1 MLIDKHPETP
11 SPAPGVGPGSGS
23 EKDGKGKKAK
33 GGEGKLFFYIDT
45 PLLFLILINKILL
58 TIIFKRI
65 N

>member
-33 GGEGKLFFYIDT
+33 GGEGKLFF
-45 PLLFLILINKILL
+45 ILTQHFFFHFINKILL